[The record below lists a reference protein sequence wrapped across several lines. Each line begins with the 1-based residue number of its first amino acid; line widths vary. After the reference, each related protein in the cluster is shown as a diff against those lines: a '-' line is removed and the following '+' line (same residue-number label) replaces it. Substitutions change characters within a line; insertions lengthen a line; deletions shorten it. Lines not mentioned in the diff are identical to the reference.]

1 MLMKN
6 ILTCYL
12 CVVFATKMHKKQ
24 QRNVEGVLQRRHS
37 SPRGFTTVYRRNW
50 ETGTVNIQYF
60 WLSNPLNNEC
70 RDEDIF
76 KCLLCWPKCQYTE
89 SSKANKTGY
98 RPHRKKAVA
107 WKWFHVI
114 SFIQTITSWSSQGV
128 IRGAQGGEDDYVVL
142 VGCNAV

>member
-37 SPRGFTTVYRRNW
+37 SPRGFTTVYRRIW

-60 WLSNPLNNEC
+60 GLSNPLNNER
-70 RDEDIF
+70 RDEDF
-76 KCLLCWPKCQYTE
+76 LNAFYADRSASTHTE
-89 SSKANKTGY
+89 
-98 RPHRKKAVA
+98 
-107 WKWFHVI
+107 F
-114 SFIQTITSWSSQGV
+114 QG
-128 IRGAQGGEDDYVVL
+128 Q
-142 VGCNAV
+142 